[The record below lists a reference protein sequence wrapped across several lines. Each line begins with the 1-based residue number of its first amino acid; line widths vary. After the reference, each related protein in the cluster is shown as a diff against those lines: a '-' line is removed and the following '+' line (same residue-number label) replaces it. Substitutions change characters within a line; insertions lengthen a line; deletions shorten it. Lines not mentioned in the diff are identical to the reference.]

1 MGRVLALALLLPAC
15 VSGNGGPYLA
25 VTDSSHGQ
33 ILWDRYPSLEA
44 CEHAI
49 AQVRNDTRCTTREE
63 EARRRRAS
71 R

>member
-1 MGRVLALALLLPAC
+1 LLLPASASC
-15 VSGNGGPYLA
+15 TTDPYLA
-25 VTDSSHGQ
+25 VTDTHHGQ
-33 ILWDRYPSLEA
+33 IVWDRYPTLEA

-63 EARRRRAS
+63 ERTRRRA